1 MNIDYNITIIYIC
14 CIINI
19 IAYYLSN
26 PIDTSP
32 ENDSFEDF

>member
-1 MNIDYNITIIYIC
+1 MSLDYNTTIIYIC

-26 PIDTSP
+26 PIDTST
-32 ENDSFEDF
+32 ENDPSDSF